1 MVLISKHDKKVWDKY
16 ILNFEKTV
24 IYTNENT
31 TINTENHKIKRNIY
45 KNNKLKSNS
54 NIFKKKRLKLDA
66 TLDLHGYSL
75 YSAKLILHKYLINC
89 YENNIRIV
97 LIITG
102 KGQSNK
108 GVLKEEVPKWLTEI
122 ALSKFLIEYYIA
134 PRNFGGDGALILR
147 IKNKYKKHN

>member
-24 IYTNENT
+24 VHTKKNITVNNENY
-31 TINTENHKIKRNIY
+31 ELKRRIY
-45 KNNKLKSNS
+45 KNNS
-54 NIFKKKRLKLDA
+54 NILKKKRFKPDA

-89 YENNIRIV
+89 YEKNIRNV

-108 GVLKEEVPKWLTEI
+108 GVLKEEVPKWLTDNTI
-122 ALSKFLIEYYIA
+122 RKLLIEYYIA
-134 PRNFGGDGALILR
+134 PRNFGGEGALILR
-147 IKNKYKKHN
+147 IKNRYKKNN

>member
-16 ILNFEKTV
+16 ILDFEKTA
-24 IYTNENT
+24 IYTKEKT
-31 TINTENHKIKRNIY
+31 LTNTENYKIERNIY
-45 KNNKLKSNS
+45 KNNKFKN
-54 NIFKKKRLKLDA
+54 NPKIFKKKGLKPDS

-89 YENNIRIV
+89 YEKNIRNV

-108 GVLKEEVPKWLTEI
+108 GVLKKEVPKWLTDNV
-122 ALSKFLIEYYIA
+122 LSKFLIEYSIA
-134 PRNFGGDGALILR
+134 PRNFGGEGALILR

>member
-24 IYTNENT
+24 IYTKENNT
-31 TINTENHKIKRNIY
+31 VNTENYKIKRKIY
-45 KNNKLKSNS
+45 KNNKFKNNS
-54 NIFKKKRLKLDA
+54 NIFKKKRLIPDS

-75 YSAKLILHKYLINC
+75 YSAKLILNKYLINC
-89 YENNIRIV
+89 YEKNIRNV

-108 GVLKEEVPKWLTEI
+108 GVLKEEVPKWLTDN
-122 ALSKFLIEYYIA
+122 ALRKFLIGYCIA
-134 PRNFGGDGALILR
+134 PRNFGGEGALILR

>member
-1 MVLISKHDKKVWDKY
+1 MVLISKHDKKVWEKY

-24 IYTNENT
+24 VYTKENT
-31 TINTENHKIKRNIY
+31 SSYAENYRIKRNIY
-45 KNNKLKSNS
+45 KNNKFNNNS
-54 NIFKKKRLKLDA
+54 NIFKKKRFKPDA

-89 YENNIRIV
+89 YEKNIRNV

-108 GVLKEEVPKWLTEI
+108 GVLKEEVPKWLTDS
-122 ALSKFLIEYYIA
+122 ALRKFLIEYYIA
-134 PRNFGGDGALILR
+134 PRNFGGEGALILR
-147 IKNKYKKHN
+147 IKNKHKKHN